1 MTQSEAQ
8 RCKEAFLGLHKK
20 WVRESSR
27 NGAAWLQP
35 IREAAIARFDELGFP
50 TPRIEEWKHTNVAP
64 LTRHEFI
71 PAMSAPTKEVEARL
85 DEFTFGDLESHRL
98 VFVNGRFSSSLS
110 RIGSLPSNVIL
121 SSLNAAVVVERKRT
135 EAHFGRYAKYEN
147 HPFVALNTAFV
158 SDGAFVYVPRDTV
171 LDHPVHLVFVTVGGQ
186 ERPIVTQPRNLIV
199 AESGSRMSVVESY
212 VSTGDSTYF
221 TNVVTELFLGDHA
234 VGDHYHLQME
244 SPQAFHIASQQVF
257 QERDSDFSTHV
268 ISTGSALNRNDLGNV
283 LAGEYIKTTM
293 NGLFLTRGT
302 QHIDN
307 HTQLDHTKPN
317 CTSHVSFRGVLD
329 ENSTGAFT
337 GRIIVRPDAQKTD
350 AVQSSKNLLLSDS
363 ASITPDPQLEIYA
376 DDVRCT
382 HGATVGQLDP
392 DALFYLQAR
401 GIDRETSRGLL
412 TYAFANEII
421 DRIRIEPIANHL
433 ERLISARF
441 QRGSHRARQ
450 RR

>member
-1 MTQSEAQ
+1 MTAQS
-8 RCKEAFLGLHKK
+8 
-20 WVRESSR
+20 ESSR
-27 NGAAWLQP
+27 CRDTFLKLQEECANSSSQNGAAWLGP
-35 IREAAIARFDELGFP
+35 LRKAAIDRFGELGFP

-64 LTRHEFI
+64 LTKLHFV
-71 PAMSAPTKEVEARL
+71 PAVPVPNEEVETRL

-98 VFVNGRFSSSLS
+98 VFVNGRFNKSLS
-110 RIGSLPSNVIL
+110 KVGSLPGGVIL
-121 SSLNAAVVVERKRT
+121 KSLDAALGTEKRLV
-135 EAHFGRYAKYEN
+135 EAHLGRYAEFEN
-147 HPFVALNTAFV
+147 HSFVALNTAFA
-158 SDGAFVYVPRDTV
+158 SDGAFVYVPQETV
-171 LDHPVHLVFVTVGGQ
+171 LDLPVHLVFVTVGREDGT
-186 ERPIVTQPRNLIV
+186 VFTQPRNLII

-212 VSTGDSTYF
+212 VSTGESTYF
-221 TNVVTELFLGDHA
+221 TNVVTEFFLGEHA

-244 SPQAFHIASQQVF
+244 SPHAFHIANQQVF
-257 QERDSDFSTHV
+257 QERDSDFTTHV

-283 LAGEYIKTTM
+283 LAGEHIKTTM

-307 HTQLDHTKPN
+307 HTQLDHMKPN
-317 CTSHVSFRGVLD
+317 CNSHESFRGVLD
-329 ENSTGAFT
+329 EESTGAFT

-376 DDVRCT
+376 DDVKCT

-401 GIDRETSRGLL
+401 GIDRETARGLL

-421 DRIRIEPIANHL
+421 DQIRIEPIRDYL

-441 QRGSHRARQ
+441 KRGSQRAR
-450 RR
+450 